1 MEDVNIEIEII
12 GNIEDDDPILE
23 NDSFTDERFIPI
35 EIIGK
40 RNKILKNVFQLTIS
54 KVQGKERRMMM
65 RRRRMVLFIWISTA
79 TEPALTISLWR

>member
-12 GNIEDDDPILE
+12 GNIEDDEPMLE

-54 KVQGKERRMMM
+54 KVQGKKRRMMM
-65 RRRRMVLFIWISTA
+65 RRRMVLFIWISTA

>member
-12 GNIEDDDPILE
+12 GSIEDDEPILE

-54 KVQGKERRMMM
+54 KVQGKKRRMM

-79 TEPALTISLWR
+79 TEPALTISLSR

>member
-12 GNIEDDDPILE
+12 GNIEDDEPMLE

-54 KVQGKERRMMM
+54 KVQGKKRRMMM
-65 RRRRMVLFIWISTA
+65 RKRMALFIWISTA